1 MLSGTFISGAAV
13 CAFTAEV
20 FSGSTA
26 AAMTVASGGVLE
38 VFAGGLASGT
48 FVGSGGKQIVFSG
61 GSGSV
66 AAVASGGA
74 MVVSS
79 AGFGATESGA
89 SIGGTVTV
97 SKGGVFELIGVDGHN
112 FNLNVMSGGTG
123 EIGAG
128 ATGNLKIGKGVTG
141 IILSGGTASGGTISA
156 GALGIVEAGGAVTSD
171 GNGNPLSVGSG
182 GTFEFLGASPNSAG
196 QFVKPLPGATLELGS
211 GAFFSGSKVDPGIT
225 VVLLSASTAILSGG
239 TLGAGSLIETA
250 SGGTA
255 IVSGSLVNS
264 GTLFASASGGLVEIA
279 GGAVVSGGVVEV
291 GNGIVD
297 VLSGSTANIKFLS
310 NGSGGLVI
318 EDSPNNVSAFTGAV
332 SGFGGANHT
341 NHKQFI
347 DLTSVSFTSGEIHLS
362 YVSAPSHTS
371 GTLFVSSG
379 GTAVAQIN
387 MIGAY
392 TSANFSAKADCA
404 GNVEIVDPTVVNGG
418 SVEPGPVQTFP
429 RNGLD
434 LPDIAF
440 GAQTTLAY
448 SKNAADTGG
457 TLTATDGR
465 HAAAIALLGNY
476 MAGSFVTAA
485 DGQGGTLLTQAA
497 QTGQQPLLT
506 HPKA

>member
-1 MLSGTFISGAAV
+1 
-13 CAFTAEV
+13 
-20 FSGSTA
+20 
-26 AAMTVASGGVLE
+26 MTVASGGVLE
-38 VFAGGLASGT
+38 VFSGGLASGT

-66 AAVASGGA
+66 TAVASDGA
-74 MVVSS
+74 MAVSS
-79 AGFGATESGA
+79 AGFGATVSGA

-171 GNGNPLSVGSG
+171 GNSKNLFVSSG
-182 GTFEFLGASPNSAG
+182 GTFEFLGASTSAG
-196 QFVKPLPGATLELGS
+196 QFVNPLPGATLELGS

-239 TLGAGSLIETA
+239 TLGAGSLIEAA

-297 VLSGSTANIKFLS
+297 VLSGGSANVKFPS

-318 EDSPNNVSAFTGAV
+318 EDSPNDVSAFTGAV
-332 SGFGGANHT
+332 SGFGGANHA
-341 NHKQFI
+341 NHTQFI
-347 DLTSVSFTSGEIHLS
+347 DLTSVSFTSGQIHLS
-362 YVSAPSHTS
+362 YTSAAGS
-371 GTLFVSSG
+371 GTLSVVSGATVVARIKMSG
-379 GTAVAQIN
+379 S
-387 MIGAY
+387 Y
-392 TSANFSAKADCA
+392 TSANFSAKADSD
-404 GNVEIVDPTVVNGG
+404 GNVEIVDPTVPNGG
-418 SVEPGPVQTFP
+418 SVELGPARTFP
-429 RNGLD
+429 RAGID

-448 SKNAADTGG
+448 AANAAGAGG
-457 TLTATDGR
+457 TLTMGDGR
-465 HAAAIALLGNY
+465 QAAAIALLGNY
-476 MAGSFVTAA
+476 MAGSFVTTA

-497 QTGQQPLLT
+497 QTGQQLLLT

>member
-1 MLSGTFISGAAV
+1 
-13 CAFTAEV
+13 
-20 FSGSTA
+20 
-26 AAMTVASGGVLE
+26 MTVASGGVLE
-38 VFAGGLASGT
+38 VFSGGLASGT

-66 AAVASGGA
+66 TAVASDGA
-74 MVVSS
+74 MAVSS
-79 AGFGATESGA
+79 AGFGATVSGA

-112 FNLNVMSGGTG
+112 FDLNVMSGGTG

-128 ATGNLKIGKGVTG
+128 ATGNLKIGKGVPG
-141 IILSGGTASGGTISA
+141 SSCPAAPRAAAQSRPAPSASWRR
-156 GALGIVEAGGAVTSD
+156 GGAVTSD
-171 GNGNPLSVGSG
+171 GNSKNLFVSSG
-182 GTFEFLGASPNSAG
+182 GTFEFLGASTSAG
-196 QFVKPLPGATLELGS
+196 QFVNPLPDATLELGS

-239 TLGAGSLIETA
+239 TLGAGSLIEAA

-297 VLSGSTANIKFLS
+297 VLSGGSANVKFPS

-318 EDSPNNVSAFTGAV
+318 EDSPNDVSAFTGAV
-332 SGFGGANHT
+332 SGFGGANHA
-341 NHKQFI
+341 NHTQFI
-347 DLTSVSFTSGEIHLS
+347 DLTSVSFTSGQIHLS
-362 YVSAPSHTS
+362 YTSAAGS
-371 GTLFVSSG
+371 GTLSVVSGATVVARIKMSG
-379 GTAVAQIN
+379 S
-387 MIGAY
+387 Y
-392 TSANFSAKADCA
+392 TSANFSAKADSD
-404 GNVEIVDPTVVNGG
+404 GNVEIVDPTVPNGG
-418 SVEPGPVQTFP
+418 SVELGPARTFP
-429 RNGLD
+429 RAGID

-448 SKNAADTGG
+448 AANAAGAGG
-457 TLTATDGR
+457 TLTIGDGR
-465 HAAAIALLGNY
+465 QAAAIALLGNY
-476 MAGSFVTAA
+476 MAGSFVTTA

-497 QTGQQPLLT
+497 QTGQQLLLT